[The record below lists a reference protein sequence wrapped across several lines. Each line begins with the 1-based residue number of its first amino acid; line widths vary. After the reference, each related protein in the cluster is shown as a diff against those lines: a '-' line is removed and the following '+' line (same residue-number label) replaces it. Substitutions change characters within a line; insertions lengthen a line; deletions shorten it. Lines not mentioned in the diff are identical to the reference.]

1 MKSYIENNLRSPY
14 TSLCLAREP
23 LEGGVVSHRYAYT
36 PLPIFVMVH

>member
-14 TSLCLAREP
+14 ISLWREP